1 MRRMLMQLSDRMP
14 SVVSIINRR
23 YLRGDMRYGQDSQ
36 LVDSLD
42 TRDCGPG
49 RVSRGSP
56 WTTLTRLPG
65 SRSSCARIVLVPL
78 DVLCLVFPFLA
89 LIRVRT
95 VDGQLNPPRC
105 RQSRRKCQSWS
116 EKCREIPKFRNI
128 ERERRKIEKKKIFV
142 FVNPKPVR
150 RSKKSVFYGF
160 TGWKSWNTR
169 AQQPTITSTMSRTRC
184 QVSTTRGV
192 RHRLSLSLFLSPLN
206 LTCWETCKLLY
217 R

>member
-1 MRRMLMQLSDRMP
+1 MQLSDRMP

-36 LVDSLD
+36 LVNSLD

-116 EKCREIPKFRNI
+116 EKCREIPEFRNI

-150 RSKKSVFYGF
+150 RSKKSVFLRF
-160 TGWKSWNTR
+160 RWVEVMEHKS
-169 AQQPTITSTMSRTRC
+169 PTTNNNFDDVEDTMSSVYNAWRKTSTLSFP
-184 QVSTTRGV
+184 
-192 RHRLSLSLFLSPLN
+192 LSLSSEPNMLGN
-206 LTCWETCKLLY
+206 L
-217 R
+217 